1 MRTEA
6 DKEKIEN
13 AIRKMQNVRDI
24 NSQIIVHERKSDK
37 SPAASFSQDSYSTV
51 EDQELN
57 NAIRSKIGSYWFWDS
72 YEGLSL
78 NTSNGI
84 VTLDGVVDSVAEE
97 QDLVKMVQ
105 SVDGVKSVRS
115 NLEVQSK

>member
-1 MRTEA
+1 
-6 DKEKIEN
+6 
-13 AIRKMQNVRDI
+13 MQNVRDI

-57 NAIRSKIGSYWFWDS
+57 NAIRSKIGSYSFWDS

-84 VTLDGVVDSVAEE
+84 VTLDGVVDSVAEK

-105 SVDGVKSVRS
+105 SVDGVKSVKS
-115 NLEVQSK
+115 HLEIQSK